1 MHRTQIQLEESQY
14 HYLRAQTCKTGK
26 GLGAQIRELI
36 EQRMEARPDADDPLW
51 GMVGM
56 ADGDDAPGAREH
68 DKYLYR
74 EPR

>member
-14 HYLRAQTCKTGK
+14 RFLRAQTGKTGK
-26 GLGAQIRELI
+26 SLSAQIRELI
-36 EQRMEARPDADDPLW
+36 EQRMQARPDADDPLW

-56 ADGDDAPGAREH
+56 AEGDDAPVAREH
-68 DKYLYR
+68 DKYLYC